1 MAEAEPGRSGEQEGP
16 APTPFDNPFF
26 LPVLLWIFTAWFFWD
41 AWIEPL
47 EEWLRFNRYGFG
59 FLFGLSIH
67 STVQAFRQLPYAFA
81 GLMLVFAVWLAYMGF
96 AGSPDAWYSGEPL
109 ADLFNRWGSGFF
121 VLAAAVSAFRES
133 RRLRGASELAAEG

>member
-1 MAEAEPGRSGEQEGP
+1 MTQAEPGHTEKEEEGP

-26 LPVLLWIFTAWFFWD
+26 LPVLLWLFTAWFFWD

-59 FLFGLSIH
+59 FLLGLAIHGSI
-67 STVQAFRQLPYAFA
+67 QAARPLPFLFA
-81 GLMLVFAVWLAYMGF
+81 GLMVVYAVWLGYMGF
-96 AGSPDAWYSGEPL
+96 VGPQDAWYSGDPL

-121 VLAAAVSAFRES
+121 VLAAGVSAFRES
-133 RRLRGASELAAEG
+133 RRQNAAQ